1 MRREPMVRV
10 TYTIK
15 GEDKLLQ
22 DKSEDFAMLR
32 DAFAFMRYLLTLG
45 GLVGKPTIERL

>member
-1 MRREPMVRV
+1 MFKV

-22 DKSEDFAMLR
+22 DKSQDFAMLK
-32 DAFAFMRYLLTLG
+32 DAFIFMRHLLTLG
-45 GLVGKPTIERL
+45 GLVGKPTIERM